1 MRLGVCLIVC
11 ALCTQASVV
20 WAQPVAVAKAPKT
33 ALERALDDGR
43 YDSARELALRHDDV
57 ASLDARV
64 TFALLDGDF
73 KRAEAFAQAALKK
86 SVRPQ
91 DKIRAHIMM
100 GRVLRERGDWV
111 DAQRSFRAALTL
123 NNNAHEARY
132 RLGEAL
138 WQTGKVIEAR
148 AVIDGFTPLFNNGVL
163 VEADDL
169 MHLGLSMQIIER
181 FDDANYAFK
190 QANEKDPRNV
200 DVLSAWGHLLLQKY
214 NMREALASF
223 EDALKINA
231 NHPEALIGMAQVE
244 MMRSNSGDKTREFIE
259 RARAQA
265 PKHPEL
271 LLTHAHLSIRDSN
284 CEDARKDARSVL
296 ALRPKHLEALTVE
309 AICHYL
315 DDDLKAYEAAK
326 DKALKLSPKY
336 ALVLSMTADYGIRAH
351 RYIEAMA
358 LYREAL
364 KIDPEHAAALLG
376 LGMGLS
382 RIGKEDE
389 AVEYLKRAADVDP
402 YNQRAYYMVELYE
415 KVMPGYEFTLYK
427 NFKVR
432 ARQDQR
438 EMINLFVAPV
448 VEEALQTFTRKY
460 KTSPWKDLAVEIYP
474 ETTTFSVRSV
484 GLPNISPHGICFG
497 KVVTVRSPS
506 DGNFN
511 WKQVVWHEL
520 AHTYHLFVSKSR
532 VPRWFT
538 EGLAEYETNVYDPAW
553 SRHHDEEIAIK
564 LQKGEI
570 PSVLK
575 LDRGFT
581 HAKTRGEILRSYHLA
596 SLAIHFI
603 AETFGFDSVVGMLE
617 AWGEQKDTTAVILD
631 TLKVSIEEFDA
642 KFMVWLNARYMTFAN
657 QLLFDIETIPTN
669 AELKRKLARNA
680 LDAQAWAQS
689 AVNYAAEGKV
699 KEMDEALTKALKI
712 SPSDLYV
719 NQIGLIL
726 RSEQGRSRDV
736 LEHGEVIL
744 NANKDSYSIRMAL
757 GNAAMQSDD
766 IIAARVHFDAAV
778 AQYPTGVEGW
788 SMLARLGKN
797 TKNDALFKMGI
808 SKMYRLNQND
818 PVVARL
824 YVTQLE
830 EIGESAMAF
839 DAAQR
844 WVQINPFDTEA
855 QRATLKLSLVNKDYV
870 RAQQSWDA
878 LLLLNKSERE
888 ETYLDAVK
896 TLERLGKKA
905 EAAAYRER
913 AKKDGVTIP

>member
-1 MRLGVCLIVC
+1 MRLGFCLMVCV
-11 ALCTQASVV
+11 LCSQASVG
-20 WAQPVAVAKAPKT
+20 WAQSGDSKAPKT
-33 ALERALDDGR
+33 ALERALQGGR
-43 YDSARELALRHDDV
+43 YEAARELALRHDDV
-57 ASLDARV
+57 ASLAARV
-64 TFALLDGDF
+64 HFALLDGAFD
-73 KRAEAFAQAALKK
+73 RAEAFAQAAFKK
-86 SVRPQ
+86 ANKPA
-91 DKIRAHIMM
+91 DKISANLML
-100 GRVLRERGDWV
+100 GRVKRERGDWAG
-111 DAQRSFRAALTL
+111 AQKSFRAALNL

-138 WQTGKVIEAR
+138 WRAGKVTEAR
-148 AVIDGFTPLFNNGVL
+148 AVIDGYTPLFNNGVITR
-163 VEADDL
+163 AQDL
-169 MHLGLSMQIIER
+169 MYLGKSMQLIER

-190 QANEKDPRNV
+190 QANETDSKDA

-214 NMREALASF
+214 NVGEAMASF
-223 EDALKINA
+223 ADALKLNA

-244 MMRSNSGDKTREFIE
+244 MLRSNRGDKTRAFLE

-284 CEDARKDARSVL
+284 CEDAREDARQVL
-296 ALRPKHLEALTVE
+296 ALRPKHLEAITVE

-315 DDDLKAYEAAK
+315 DDDMKAYEAAK
-326 DKALKLSPKY
+326 NKALKLNPKH

-364 KIDPEHAAALLG
+364 KIDKDHAAALLG

-402 YNQRAYYMVELYE
+402 YNQRAYYMVNLYE
-415 KVMPGYEFTLYK
+415 KVMPTYEFTLYK

-448 VEEALQTFTRKY
+448 VEEALKTFTKKY
-460 KTSPWKDLAVEIYP
+460 KASPWEDLAVEIYP
-474 ETTTFSVRSV
+474 EPQTFSVRSV

-603 AETFGFDSVVGMLE
+603 AETFGFEGVVGMLE
-617 AWGEQKDTTAVILD
+617 AWGAQKDTPDVISD
-631 TLKVSIEEFDA
+631 TLKVSIESFDA
-642 KFMVWLNARYMTFAN
+642 KFKAWLDKRYMTFAN
-657 QLLFDIETIPTN
+657 QLLFDIETVPSMEQI
-669 AELKRKLARNA
+669 KRKIARNA
-680 LDAQAWAQS
+680 LDAKAWAHLALTHAGQGQ
-689 AVNYAAEGKV
+689 A
-699 KEMDEALTKALKI
+699 KEMDEALTKALEI
-712 SPSDLYV
+712 APRDLYV
-719 NQIGLIL
+719 NHVALIL

-744 NANKDSYSIRMAL
+744 GAKKDSYSIRMAM
-757 GNAAMQSDD
+757 GNAAMRSDD
-766 IIAARVHFDAAV
+766 LVGARVHFDAAV
-778 AQYPTGVEGW
+778 AQYPTGVQGW

-797 TKNDALFKMGI
+797 TKDTALFKKGI
-808 SKMYRLNQND
+808 SKLFVLNQND
-818 PVVARL
+818 PVVARV
-824 YVTQLE
+824 YTKQLE
-830 EIGESAMAF
+830 EVGDNDLAF
-839 DAAQR
+839 AAAQR

-855 QRATLKLSLVNKDYV
+855 QRATLKLSLIKEDYA

-878 LLLLNKSERE
+878 LLLLNKDDRKQ
-888 ETYLDAVK
+888 TYLDAIS
-896 TLERLGKKA
+896 TLEKLGKTEA
-905 EAAAYRER
+905 AAAYRAR
-913 AKKDGVTIP
+913 AKKDGVSIP